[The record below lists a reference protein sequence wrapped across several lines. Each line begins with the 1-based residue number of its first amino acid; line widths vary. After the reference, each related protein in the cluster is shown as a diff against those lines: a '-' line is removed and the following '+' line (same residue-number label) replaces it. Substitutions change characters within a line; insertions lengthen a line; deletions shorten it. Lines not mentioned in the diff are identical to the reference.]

1 MGINNI
7 FDFLNIKNTVKRSY
21 GKPEQIEEENGI
33 SKMPVTLTSE
43 NGKDLVAYLLVK
55 KVSQDKRNN
64 NNNNV
69 MTLSNKVYKGIE
81 VEDGVIVCERFD
93 DETPVIFDLEGQRL
107 TPDSKL
113 TLGDFD

>member
-1 MGINNI
+1 MGMSNI
-7 FDFLNIKNTVKRSY
+7 FDFLNIKNTVKRAY
-21 GKPEQIEEENGI
+21 GKPEQIEDENGI
-33 SKMPVTLTSE
+33 SRMPVTLTSE

-55 KVSQDKRNN
+55 RVAMK

-69 MTLSNKVYKGIE
+69 KTLSNKVYKSVE
-81 VEDGVIVCERFD
+81 VVDSEIVCERFD
-93 DETPVIFDLEGQRL
+93 SDEPVIYDLEGQRL

>member
-1 MGINNI
+1 MGMSNI
-7 FDFLNIKNTVKRSY
+7 FDFLNIKNTVKRAY
-21 GKPEQIEEENGI
+21 GKPEQIEDENGI
-33 SKMPVTLTSE
+33 ARMPVTLTSE

-55 KVSQDKRNN
+55 KIAVK

-69 MTLSNKVYKGIE
+69 TTLSNKVYKNVE

-93 DETPVIFDLEGQRL
+93 DETPVIYDLEGQRL